1 MSRSG
6 RINRGA
12 SRRAQLREDAEERA
26 VERSS
31 RSPEQQ
37 LARLDDQL
45 GPGVGAKRERSRL
58 SAMLEKKSVEKKKQR
73 KPDGAPTKKG
83 ERVKA
88 KARRKNDKQ
97 KASR

>member
-12 SRRAQLREDAEERA
+12 QRRAQLGEDAKERA
-26 VERSS
+26 TERSS

-58 SAMLEKKSVEKKKQR
+58 GAMLERKSVEKKKQK
-73 KPDGAPTKKG
+73 KPDGTPEKKG